1 MTIRTSTGFANG
13 VLDKVKEMYTDA
25 AIDIYSGTQPIN
37 PDDLITSTLLAQV
50 TSAGGAFSE
59 GAAANGINFTD
70 PVGGVLA
77 KDPAQEWKYTGLANG
92 TARWFRLRANAVDD
106 DSHSTIAIRLDG
118 TIGSVSGDMVL
129 SNITIVVGA
138 PGTIDK
144 FTIRRKAA

>member
-1 MTIRTSTGFANG
+1 MTVRYSTGLSNEILG
-13 VLDKVKEMYTDA
+13 KVREVYTDA

-50 TSAGGAFSE
+50 TSAGGDFVE
-59 GAAANGINFTD
+59 GVATNGINFGP
-70 PVGGVLA
+70 PVDGLLA
-77 KDPAQEWKYTGLANG
+77 KDPAQEWKYTGVANG
-92 TARWFRLRANAVDD
+92 TARWFRLRANAADD
-106 DSHSTIAIRLDG
+106 DGSSTTAVRLDG

-144 FTIRRKAA
+144 FQIRRKAA